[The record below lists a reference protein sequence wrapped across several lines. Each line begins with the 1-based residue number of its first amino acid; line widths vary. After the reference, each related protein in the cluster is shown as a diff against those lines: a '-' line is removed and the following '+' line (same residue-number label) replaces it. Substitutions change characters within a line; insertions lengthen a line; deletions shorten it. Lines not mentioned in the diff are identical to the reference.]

1 MLSKRKR
8 QAMAE
13 LEQVHPNMVDE
24 PALSELWTDAVPP
37 PKAARYVLVWFCV
50 GFVVAE

>member
-13 LEQVHPNMVDE
+13 LGQVDPNVVGE
-24 PALSELWTDAVPP
+24 PALSELWTDAAPP